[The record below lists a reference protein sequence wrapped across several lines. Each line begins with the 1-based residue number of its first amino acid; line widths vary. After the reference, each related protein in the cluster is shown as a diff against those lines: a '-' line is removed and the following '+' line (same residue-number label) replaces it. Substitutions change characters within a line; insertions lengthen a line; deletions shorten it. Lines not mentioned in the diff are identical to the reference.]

1 VTGEDEIVVQ
11 GDVYD
16 NIADFIKDKWPQVKL
31 LYTYHCPQSTL
42 DITAGNR

>member
-16 NIADFIKDKWPQVKL
+16 NIADFIKDKWPQVTDDCIK
-31 LYTYHCPQSTL
+31 YIGDQK
-42 DITAGNR
+42 R